1 MDYGR
6 LVTSEYRAAVTT
18 AAEVLGTGVQRMRAA
33 RELLA
38 EESLP
43 DELAA
48 ALVAAHDQL
57 DSALRRLQA
66 ALGAPAGPRGGLG
79 SGTGRRDAR
88 TR

>member
-1 MDYGR
+1 VDYGR

-33 RELLA
+33 QELLA

-66 ALGAPAGPRGGLG
+66 ALGAPVAPRGGPDTG
-79 SGTGRRDAR
+79 AGRRDAR
-88 TR
+88 SR